1 MRIVSLCPSL
11 TELVFRLGRGDDL
24 VAVTKFC
31 VEPAAEVAR
40 LEKVGGTKDPR
51 IERILELAPDLVL
64 LNREE
69 NRAEDAV
76 QLEAAGVPLY
86 TSLPRDV
93 EGARDLVTELG
104 ALLGREAAAA
114 TLCAEID
121 AACCAVDE
129 ASARHPLRAPVK
141 FLYLI
146 WRRPTMAADA
156 GSYLSALLERAG
168 GKNLLVA
175 ADADAAGYPTLESA
189 DLARLDPDRVLL
201 SSEPFPF
208 RLQHADELA
217 EATGLPRERF
227 VLVDGRELSWHGSR
241 TAAGLHEARHALG
254 LERSPDGGA

>member
-11 TELVFRLGRGDDL
+11 TELVFRLGRGGWL
-24 VAVTKFC
+24 VGVTKFC
-31 VEPAAEVAR
+31 VEPADEVAR

-51 IERILELAPDLVL
+51 VERIVELAPDLVL

-69 NRAEDAV
+69 NRAEDAA
-76 QLEAAGVPLY
+76 QLEAAGVRLH

-93 EGARDLVTELG
+93 EGARALVAELG
-104 ALLGREAAAA
+104 ALLGRDTVAA

-121 AACCAVDE
+121 DACAALDREVR
-129 ASARHPLRAPVK
+129 ARRPIT
-141 FLYLI
+141 FCYLI

-168 GKNLLVA
+168 GVNVLA
-175 ADADAAGYPTLESA
+175 AANADAAGYPTLEA
-189 DLARLDPDRVLL
+189 TDLARLDPERVLL

-208 RLQHADELA
+208 AAKHADELA

-241 TAAGLHEARHALG
+241 TATGLLEARRVLALEDRHCAAHTG
-254 LERSPDGGA
+254 